1 MSRRFAR
8 ALALAALGGW
18 LAALAPAP
26 PAAAAPDD
34 AEWSAWLERIDEA
47 RLALVQAERRSE
59 AADLAVQK
67 MRHRRKPRGEA
78 RAALFTERE
87 AARAA
92 RADAERALE
101 ELLEEA
107 RRAGVP
113 PGWLRPQQAAP
124 AAPE

>member
-1 MSRRFAR
+1 MSHRLAR

-26 PAAAAPDD
+26 PAASRD
-34 AEWSAWLERIDEA
+34 AEWSAWQERIDEA
-47 RLALVQAERRSE
+47 RLALSQAERRSE

-78 RAALFTERE
+78 RETLFAERD

-92 RADAERALE
+92 RADAEQALE
-101 ELLEEA
+101 ELLEQA

-113 PGWLRPQQAAP
+113 PGRLRPAEAAP
-124 AAPE
+124 AEPE